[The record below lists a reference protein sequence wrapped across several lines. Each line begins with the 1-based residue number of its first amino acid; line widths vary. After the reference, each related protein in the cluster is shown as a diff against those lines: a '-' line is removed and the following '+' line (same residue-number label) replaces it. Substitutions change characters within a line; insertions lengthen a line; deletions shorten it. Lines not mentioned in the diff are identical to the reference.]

1 MIRPIMSE
9 SPDSFPILTLEQMA
23 YAYAEPSGTA
33 EFKSR
38 PEDFVVRE
46 TLSFEPD
53 GEGNHACLYIEKT
66 NTNTEWL
73 ARQLARFAGVEAREV
88 GYAGLK
94 DRQAVTSQ
102 WFTVKLEGV
111 EKPDWD
117 QLQLDGV
124 RIIHKTWH
132 RKKLK
137 RGSIKHNQFIITLR
151 NIQGLSA
158 AEFEQ
163 GIEKI
168 TQQGV
173 PNYFGPQRFGHNY
186 NNLHRAVRWF
196 KREIKIKKRN
206 EKSMTLSS
214 ARSMVFNQMLS
225 ERIRQLG
232 WNTIANGEV
241 MMLDGTRSVFAVE
254 SIDTE
259 LQERYNQVDIHP
271 TAPLWGR
278 GKLQSS
284 ADIRVLELQTAEQLS
299 QWCPALENQGLQQE
313 RRSVRLMPK
322 NMQVSFNTTDNLS
335 AELRFNLP
343 SGSYATAV
351 LRELININ

>member
-1 MIRPIMSE
+1 MPEMSE
-9 SPDSFPILTLEQMA
+9 LSESFPILTLEQMA
-23 YAYAEPSGTA
+23 YAWAEPLGTA
-33 EFKSR
+33 EFKSC
-38 PEDFVVRE
+38 PEDFIVRE

-117 QLQLDGV
+117 KLQLDGV
-124 RIIHKTWH
+124 RIVHRTWH

-137 RGSIKHNQFIITLR
+137 RGAIKHNQFIITLR
-151 NIQGLSA
+151 NIQGVSSKAL
-158 AEFEQ
+158 EQ
-163 GIEKI
+163 SIEQM
-168 TQQGV
+168 TRHGV

-186 NNLHRAVRWF
+186 NNLHRAARWF
-196 KREIKIKKRN
+196 NREIKIKKRN

-225 ERIRQLG
+225 ERIRQIG
-232 WNTIANGEV
+232 WNRLANGEV
-241 MMLDGTRSVFAVE
+241 MMLDGTRSVFTAE
-254 SIDTE
+254 TIDTE
-259 LQERYNQVDIHP
+259 LQERYNQADIHP

-278 GKLQSS
+278 GKLSSS
-284 ADIRVLELQTAEQLS
+284 ADIRALEQQTAEQLV

-322 NMQVSFNTTDNLS
+322 NMQVSFNATDKLS
-335 AELRFNLP
+335 AELSFNLP
-343 SGSYATAV
+343 PGSYATAV
-351 LRELININ
+351 LRELIKF

>member
-1 MIRPIMSE
+1 MSE
-9 SPDSFPILTLEQMA
+9 SPELFPILTLEQMA

-33 EFKSR
+33 EFKRR
-38 PEDFVVRE
+38 PEDFIVRE

-73 ARQLARFAGVEAREV
+73 ARQLARFAGVEVREV

-94 DRQAVTSQ
+94 DRQAVTAQ

-111 EKPDWD
+111 AKPDWD
-117 QLQLDGV
+117 KLQLDGV
-124 RIIHKTWH
+124 RIMHRTWH

-137 RGSIKHNQFIITLR
+137 RCSVKHNQFIITLR

-158 AEFEQ
+158 AELEQ
-163 GIEKI
+163 GMDKMA
-168 TQQGV
+168 QQGV
-173 PNYFGPQRFGHNY
+173 PNYFGPQRFGHDY
-186 NNLHRAVRWF
+186 NNLYRAARWF
-196 KREIKIKKRN
+196 KREIKIQKRN
-206 EKSMTLSS
+206 DKSMLLSS

-232 WNTIANGEV
+232 WNTIARGEV
-241 MMLDGTRSVFAVE
+241 MMLDGSRSVFAAE
-254 SIDTE
+254 TIDTE
-259 LQERYNQVDIHP
+259 LQARYNQADIHP

-278 GKLQSS
+278 GKLSSS
-284 ADIRVLELQTAEQLS
+284 ADIRALEQHTAEQLA
-299 QWCPALENQGLQQE
+299 QWCPALEQQGLQQQ

-322 NMQVSFNTTDNLS
+322 NIQISFNTADKLS
-335 AELRFNLP
+335 AELRFKLP

-351 LRELININ
+351 LRELIKLKQVLN